1 MERREVQEEARHPN
15 KTHCQALSA
24 CSVSDRSGEK
34 RLSATGLSG
43 NDAVLVITDP
53 VAVPQLHDFR
63 FIQST
68 RRFEV
73 NIPKTG
79 ILMTDVSI
87 LEAAL
92 ECVFGSAIHFSRQ
105 NVMDDLHRGQILNG
119 RIVRPLNTNFHNLP
133 ELKQATKKAPAGRR
147 CPFTLF
153 NDLG

>member
-1 MERREVQEEARHPN
+1 MLCAEFLQEARHPN

-34 RLSATGLSG
+34 RLSATGLSS

-119 RIVRPLNTNFHNLP
+119 RIGIQLLQPFHHSA
-133 ELKQATKKAPAGRR
+133 QM
-147 CPFTLF
+147 
-153 NDLG
+153 